1 MSRALAAKQAKL
13 VNALCECI
21 PAFPLSH
28 ACIVTD
34 KLQQIPFWVGE
45 VQRANMQPF
54 VYSRIYLQPQA
65 LESLFLRFEI
75 FKRHIERNVVERR
88 LL

>member
-1 MSRALAAKQAKL
+1 MGQALAAKQAGL
-13 VNALCECI
+13 ATALFECM

-45 VQRANMQPF
+45 VQ
-54 VYSRIYLQPQA
+54 
-65 LESLFLRFEI
+65 
-75 FKRHIERNVVERR
+75 
-88 LL
+88 